1 MSVFQILLVFGELD
15 GILVRYFAENSSFAI
30 CLKFF

>member
-1 MSVFQILLVFGELD
+1 MSVFQILLVFEELD
-15 GILVRYFAENSSFAI
+15 AVLVRYFAENSSCAI

>member
-1 MSVFQILLVFGELD
+1 MSVFQILLVFEDFG
-15 GILVRYFAENSSFAI
+15 GVLVRYFVENSSFAI